1 MQPILYRCSLLQ
13 LIKKSAFA
21 MLAAEE
27 PTVVYVDEA
36 LVVLDKPSGLLSV
49 PGRGPDKQDCLSARV
64 QQRFADALIV
74 HRLDMCTSG
83 LIVMARGPDAQ
94 RHLQRQFAQAQVGK
108 GYVAIVQGQP
118 DVMPMQWHCI
128 DAPLRVDWP
137 NRPRSIIDWQNGKP
151 SRTHWRLL
159 DTPQTHAAFRP
170 DFFRPQG
177 AHAVLELAPE
187 TGRSHQLRVHLQS
200 MACPIA
206 GDTLYGDTANQQMA
220 PRLLLHA
227 WRLALQ
233 HPITGQSMEWLCPA
247 DFGLAK
253 KRDAGAACT

>member
-1 MQPILYRCSLLQ
+1 M
-13 LIKKSAFA
+13 
-21 MLAAEE
+21 AAVEGVE
-27 PTVVYVDEA
+27 LVHADEA
-36 LVVLDKPSGLLSV
+36 LVVLNKPSGLLSV
-49 PGRGPDKQDCLSARV
+49 PGRGPEKQDCLSARV
-64 QQRFADALIV
+64 QRAFANALIV

-108 GYVAIVQGQP
+108 GYVVIVQGRP
-118 DVMPMQWHCI
+118 AVAPMQWQTI

-159 DTPQTHAAFRP
+159 DAPHTHAALAP
-170 DFFRPQG
+170 DFFRPHAATAATREAAETG
-177 AHAVLELAPE
+177 AENGYAVLEVAPE
-187 TGRSHQLRVHLQS
+187 TGRSHQIRVHLQFIGHT
-200 MACPIA
+200 IA
-206 GDTLYGDTANQQMA
+206 GDTLYGDVANQRMA

-233 HPITGQSMEWLCPA
+233 HPLTGEMMAWQCPA
-247 DFGLAK
+247 RFD
-253 KRDAGAACT
+253 

>member
-1 MQPILYRCSLLQ
+1 MAGIEGVR
-13 LIKKSAFA
+13 
-21 MLAAEE
+21 
-27 PTVVYVDEA
+27 VVHADEA

-64 QQRFADALIV
+64 QQTFADALIV

-118 DVMPMQWHCI
+118 AAAPMQWQTV

-137 NRPRSIIDWQNGKP
+137 NRPRSIIDWQHGKP
-151 SRTHWRLL
+151 SRTHWRVL
-159 DTPQTHAAFRP
+159 DAPHTHAALAP
-170 DFFRPQG
+170 DFFRPQVQDSGIEGG
-177 AHAVLELAPE
+177 ASAYAVLEVAPE
-187 TGRSHQLRVHLQS
+187 TGRSHQIRVHLQS
-200 MACPIA
+200 IGHTIV
-206 GDTLYGDTANQQMA
+206 GDTLYGDAVNQGMA

-233 HPITGQSMEWLCPA
+233 HPITGEMMEWQCPA
-247 DFGLAK
+247 RFD
-253 KRDAGAACT
+253 